1 MRDKILKLH
10 RQLCT
15 PKRKVSFTVIDQ
27 DKENVQLRLK
37 DINESESEYVTQVV
51 YIT

>member
-1 MRDKILKLH
+1 MRKKILVWE
-10 RQLCT
+10 REFCT

-27 DKENVQLRLK
+27 DKENVQQRLK
-37 DINESESEYVTQVV
+37 ELTDLETEHVTQVV